1 MSSRFALVAGV
12 LLASFAALPL
22 SAQQSTGGKLRDTS
36 TAKAPTARGV
46 STDSA
51 VADLGRALTAL
62 AMSVQNVVEEA
73 KRNPEVRRAALQT
86 ASTAVSVAQ
95 KTLEENKTEIERLLA
110 EASRKIA
117 AIDLEQK
124 EQKAK
129 TATPNKPER

>member
-1 MSSRFALVAGV
+1 MSSRFALVAGA
-12 LLASFAALPL
+12 LLASLGALPL
-22 SAQQSTGGKLRDTS
+22 SAQQSTGKLRDT
-36 TAKAPTARGV
+36 TAAKAPSAR
-46 STDSA
+46 SATTDSA

-62 AMSVQNVVEEA
+62 AVSVQNVVEEA
-73 KRNPEVRRAALQT
+73 KKNPEVRRAALQT

-124 EQKAK
+124 NQKAK
-129 TATPNKPER
+129 TTTPTKPQR